1 MTVKSTFNLEN
12 ELIKSESLASFL
24 EENQKELAEP
34 SLVSQFQELL
44 DAKGLTKA
52 DVVKESNLN
61 TVYAYQILS
70 GARRPSRDKL
80 LSLCFAMKATLE
92 ETQTLLRRN
101 EFAPLYVKNRRD
113 SIIIY
118 ALSRGQNL
126 IEVNNTLYEH
136 GEGIIE

>member
-24 EENQKELAEP
+24 EENQKEMAEP
-34 SLVSQFQELL
+34 SLFSQLQELL

-80 LSLCFAMKATLE
+80 LSLCFAIKATLE
-92 ETQTLLRRN
+92 ETQFLLRHN

-126 IEVNNTLYEH
+126 IEVNNALYEH
-136 GEGIIE
+136 EKRIIE